1 MENGTRGFDIT
12 PEEGRL
18 QRIERQLQFLDK
30 EQAGTDTIM
39 ERFNKQ
45 LDASNLH
52 SPFFWTRAF
61 AVWGHY
67 AAANFAI
74 TMAILVF
81 ALIVS
86 FISNLVG

>member
-67 AAANFAI
+67 AAAKFAI